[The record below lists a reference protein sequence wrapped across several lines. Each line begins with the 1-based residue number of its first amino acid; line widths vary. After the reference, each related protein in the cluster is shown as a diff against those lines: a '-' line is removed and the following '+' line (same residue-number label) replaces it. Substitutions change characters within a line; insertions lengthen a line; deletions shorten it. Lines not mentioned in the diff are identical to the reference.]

1 MEFSRSAYLRGYLF
15 PSQEDL
21 PNPGTEPRSLAL
33 RADSL
38 PTELSGK
45 PKVKITQLC
54 PTLCDPMD
62 CSLPGSFVHEILQA
76 GILEWVAIPFCRESS
91 QPRQSIP
98 GLLCCGRILYHLNHQ
113 GSMFMGRELEKMLF
127 FIVSFYLPKR
137 CCITRSNLGMDQ
149 FNKHLLCGFYVKFE
163 MSVFE

>member
-1 MEFSRSAYLRGYLF
+1 MELSRSAYFRGYLF

-21 PNPGTEPRSLAL
+21 PNPGIEPRSLAL
-33 RADSL
+33 QAGSL

-62 CSLPGSFVHEILQA
+62 CSLPGSSVHEILQA
-76 GILEWVAIPFCRESS
+76 SILEWVDIPFCRESS

-98 GLLCCGRILYHLNHQ
+98 GLLHCRWILYHLSHQ
-113 GSMFMGRELEKMLF
+113 GSMFMGQELEKMLF

-137 CCITRSNLGMDQ
+137 CYITRSNLGMDQ
-149 FNKHLLCGFYVKFE
+149 FKHLLCGLYVKFE
-163 MSVFE
+163 MLSVFE

>member
-33 RADSL
+33 QADSL

-98 GLLCCGRILYHLNHQ
+98 GLLCCRRILYHLSHQ
-113 GSMFMGRELEKMLF
+113 GSMFMGQELEKMLF

-149 FNKHLLCGFYVKFE
+149 FKHLLCGFYVKFE